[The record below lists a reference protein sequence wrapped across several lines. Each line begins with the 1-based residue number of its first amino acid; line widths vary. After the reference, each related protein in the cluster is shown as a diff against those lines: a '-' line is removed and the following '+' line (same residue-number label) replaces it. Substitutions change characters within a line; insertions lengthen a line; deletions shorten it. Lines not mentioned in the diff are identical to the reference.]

1 MLRVIAW
8 IVPRVCVELT
18 YTAWDLQPFAQDC
31 GYHGPPF
38 RWEPER
44 RFLLRCELD
53 AAFFRLYGVAREDVD
68 YIMDTFPIVRRNDE
82 KAHGEYR
89 TKRVILEIYDEMAA
103 ATAAGITVPD
113 APGPPAGGPARRA
126 WGPDRNDKRRRRF
139 AWVNWKPRA
148 SLSARSQ
155 SAFGTAAWSCRR
167 SNGRLSGSRPQVRD
181 LLDSL
186 YRGFPVGTLLF
197 WRAGDLEYSRDIES
211 DAAQGSNQRNPDFV
225 LDGPAAPDR
234 AVQSHS
240 RR

>member
-1 MLRVIAW
+1 
-8 IVPRVCVELT
+8 
-18 YTAWDLQPFAQDC
+18 
-31 GYHGPPF
+31 
-38 RWEPER
+38 
-44 RFLLRCELD
+44 
-53 AAFFRLYGVAREDVD
+53 
-68 YIMDTFPIVRRNDE
+68 MDTFPIVRRNDE

-103 ATAAGITVPD
+103 ATAAGITYRTRL
-113 APGPPAGGPARRA
+113 APPPADRA
-126 WGPDRNDKRRRRF
+126 SRMGPDRNDKRRRRF